1 MLPKN
6 MKSLTN
12 RQKSPSRL
20 HLHDFHN
27 EVTSILLL
35 HCRTVFQP
43 KGL

>member
-1 MLPKN
+1 MLPTN
-6 MKSLTN
+6 MKLLTN
-12 RQKSPSRL
+12 RQKNPSRL

-27 EVTSILLL
+27 EVTSNALL